1 MWCHDVYCT
10 SAVAQAAVAAVGLV
24 AAAVWVVAA
33 AAGTAVVQAAEA
45 AVEQAATVA
54 LAAQA
59 ATQRKERRL
68 SNSHRQWQMKTRRT
82 RAGMQS
88 AGVT

>member
-1 MWCHDVYCT
+1 MHCT
-10 SAVAQAAVAAVGLV
+10 AVGLV

-33 AAGTAVVQAAEA
+33 AAGTVVVQAAEA
-45 AVEQAATVA
+45 AVEQAATEA
-54 LAAQA
+54 IAAQA
-59 ATQRKERRL
+59 ATQRKERRQ
-68 SNSHRQWQMKTRRT
+68 SNSHRQWQMKTCRT